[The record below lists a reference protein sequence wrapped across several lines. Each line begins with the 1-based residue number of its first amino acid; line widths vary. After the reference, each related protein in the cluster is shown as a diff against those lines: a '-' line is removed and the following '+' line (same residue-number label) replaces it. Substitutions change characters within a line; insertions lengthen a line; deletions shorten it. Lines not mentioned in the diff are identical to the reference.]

1 MKLTFGETMFR
12 VFVVIATFLTVT
24 PFYFIKSSQ
33 AQTSITE
40 KNAASVHAGEEV
52 FTQNCHQCHA
62 VFEGQYSVGPN
73 LHLEMKRPHPKK
85 SAAEI
90 REILKNGKGKMPSFE
105 EKLSEEDVEAL
116 LAYIRTL

>member
-1 MKLTFGETMFR
+1 MLR
-12 VFVVIATFLTVT
+12 VFVVIASF
-24 PFYFIKSSQ
+24 FIVAPLYSIQSSQ
-33 AQTSITE
+33 AQTSIAE

-73 LHLEMKRPHPKK
+73 LHLEMKKPHPKK
-85 SAAEI
+85 SPSEI
-90 REILKNGKGKMPSFE
+90 REILKNGKGRMPSFN
-105 EKLSEEDVEAL
+105 EKLSEADVDDL